1 MADFATEFITK
12 LNGKLTPEQM
22 KVVLN
27 ELEIFSDDYNI
38 EKKIQPSPI
47 HSLTSLQRAA
57 RKRVQCS

>member
-27 ELEIFSDDYNI
+27 ELEIFSDDYN
-38 EKKIQPSPI
+38 
-47 HSLTSLQRAA
+47 T
-57 RKRVQCS
+57 

>member
-27 ELEIFSDDYNI
+27 WRSFRTITIL
-38 EKKIQPSPI
+38 
-47 HSLTSLQRAA
+47 
-57 RKRVQCS
+57 KRSAGM